1 VNVVDLHEK
10 CGVFGIYCPGEDVAR
25 LTFFALFA
33 LQHRG
38 QESAGIATA
47 DGKKIQFFGD
57 MGLVS
62 QVFDETSLGQ
72 LSGHIAIG
80 HNRYSTTGS
89 SRSINIQPLVLGMGN
104 DTIAIANNGNIVNA
118 EHLYHELCDQGYN
131 FRSSTDTEVIG
142 DLILSAPSLDWIE
155 RIRYAM
161 RRLQGAYSMVMV
173 NKDALFVVRDPWGV
187 RPLCLGSL
195 NGGFVVASESCAL
208 DHIGAKLIREIEPG
222 EIVRISQNGVESFP
236 EPVRKRALCIFEFIY
251 FARPDSIMNG
261 QLIYPT
267 RQAMGEQLAIEHP
280 VDVDSVMGVPD
291 SATAAGIGYA
301 HKANRPYCEG
311 LLKNRYVGRTF
322 IAPDQRIRDLGVQ
335 LKFNPLPQLL
345 KGQRMVVVDDSIVRG
360 TTLKRSIIRMLDRL
374 GPKKILVVSSA
385 PQIRYPDCYGIDM
398 SKMKDFVAFQAAI
411 TLLKER
417 NMEKLLIEVYE
428 ECKRQNSLPLKQIE
442 NAVKQV
448 YDPFTYGEIANK
460 VAELVR
466 AEDIRA
472 EVKVIYQTIEGL
484 REAIPNHTGDWYF
497 SGNYPTH
504 GGNKSANRAF
514 INFIEN
520 RDERA
525 YGA

>member
-1 VNVVDLHEK
+1 MNVVDLHEK

-360 TTLKRSIIRMLDRL
+360 TTTPKVVNLLRRAGAKEIHMRICAPPIKHPCFFGVDMATRKELIASHKSIEEIRQFIGADSL
-374 GPKKILVVSSA
+374 GYLNLE
-385 PQIRYPDCYGIDM
+385 G
-398 SKMKDFVAFQAAI
+398 
-411 TLLKER
+411 LLKSV
-417 NMEKLLIEVYE
+417 N
-428 ECKRQNSLPLKQIE
+428 LP
-442 NAVKQV
+442 A
-448 YDPFTYGEIANK
+448 DSFCTACFT
-460 VAELVR
+460 
-466 AEDIRA
+466 
-472 EVKVIYQTIEGL
+472 
-484 REAIPNHTGDWYF
+484 
-497 SGNYPTH
+497 GNYPIPVQLEMD
-504 GGNKSANRAF
+504 KLAL
-514 INFIEN
+514 EN
-520 RDERA
+520 N
-525 YGA
+525 